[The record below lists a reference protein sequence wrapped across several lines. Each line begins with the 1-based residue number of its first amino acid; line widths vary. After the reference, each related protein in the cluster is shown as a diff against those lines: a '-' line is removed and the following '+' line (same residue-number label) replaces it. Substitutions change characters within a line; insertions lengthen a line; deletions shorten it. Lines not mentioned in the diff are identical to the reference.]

1 MAEPW
6 EEEMR
11 KALASEDSSLAIS
24 DSSELQE
31 QVQTRKEKAKELLRK
46 LEEDKAFTRLYRE
59 SQQGGLVQV
68 VRRKAFSPRVS
79 VDCKRIQLRDPHV
92 APSPLPFLTSD
103 PRNQPDSFRFPYWN
117 FLPKQSL
124 QSSIKPAPA
133 LTTHRRTN
141 SIQIYTKTPSFQVIL
156 PQVKVKKRVPSL
168 DQLLTSRKDLGL
180 DIGEEEFTKRF
191 QGLSRQNSSEKVVK
205 KTTKPRE
212 KQQKAGIDLF
222 ASEDQRGKRELI
234 DRAKVLFASGVF
246 SRSHSTEKAERD
258 RELMGWLRYC

>member
-1 MAEPW
+1 MADPW

-11 KALASEDSSLAIS
+11 KALASEDSSLSVS
-24 DSSELQE
+24 DSGELQE
-31 QVQTRKEKAKELLRK
+31 QAQTRREKAKELLRK

-79 VDCKRIQLRDPHV
+79 AEFKRIQLRDPHV
-92 APSPLPFLTSD
+92 APSPLPFLASD
-103 PRNQPDSFRFPYWN
+103 ARRCPDFFRFPYWN
-117 FLPKQSL
+117 FLPKPSL
-124 QSSIKPAPA
+124 QSSNKPAQT
-133 LTTHRRTN
+133 LSTHRRTN
-141 SIQIYTKTPSFQVIL
+141 SIPIYTKIPSLQVIL

-180 DIGEEEFTKRF
+180 DMGEEEFKKRYK
-191 QGLSRQNSSEKVVK
+191 GLSR
-205 KTTKPRE
+205 KTSTERVAQKAKRLRE
-212 KQQKAGIDLF
+212 KQQEKEIDLF

-246 SRSHSTEKAERD
+246 SRGHSTERAGRD
-258 RELMGWLRYC
+258 REQMGWLRYC

>member
-1 MAEPW
+1 MADPW

-11 KALASEDSSLAIS
+11 KALASEDSSLSFS

-59 SQQGGLVQV
+59 SQQGELVQV
-68 VRRKAFSPRVS
+68 VRRKAFPTYVS
-79 VDCKRIQLRDPHV
+79 ADFKRIQLRDPHV

-103 PRNQPDSFRFPYWN
+103 TRYYPDSFRYPYWN

-124 QSSIKPAPA
+124 QSSIKPTPT
-133 LTTHRRTN
+133 LSTHRRTN
-141 SIQIYTKTPSFQVIL
+141 SIQIYTKIPSLQVIL

-168 DQLLTSRKDLGL
+168 DQLLTCRKDLGL
-180 DIGEEEFTKRF
+180 EIGEEEFTKRCK
-191 QGLSRQNSSEKVVK
+191 GLSRQNSTKRTYK
-205 KTTKPRE
+205 KATKQRE
-212 KQQKAGIDLF
+212 NQHKAGIDQFL
-222 ASEDQRGKRELI
+222 SEDQRGKRELI

-246 SRSHSTEKAERD
+246 SRSHSTSKAEKD